1 MDQRW
6 MSLNHRLY
14 ESQLNGHGFLPSLNT
29 NMWIMN
35 PVDRVWS
42 DAVAGMDS
50 WWLDNTGAAW
60 CSRRYRGN
68 KTQTCRGR
76 NHQLY
81 CIWIAKFSY
90 TFSTINETI
99 KHNYVSIPQ
108 FDVNKIITTLFYLFN
123 SVIWIFVFFCSWDII
138 RLYLFDFFLAK
149 FTISED
155 IISRNWMSGL
165 PWCRQSSVI
174 GPKFQTERTNVVWS
188 FYQVL
193 VSLQIYVWMN

>member
-1 MDQRW
+1 MNMKQNVIWVFGINHVTRITLWWKKKSYNMFNVMVYGSRVRIMDQRW

-68 KTQTCRGR
+68 KTQTCWGR

-90 TFSTINETI
+90 IFSSAINETI
-99 KHNYVSIPQ
+99 KHI
-108 FDVNKIITTLFYLFN
+108 YL
-123 SVIWIFVFFCSWDII
+123 
-138 RLYLFDFFLAK
+138 YH
-149 FTISED
+149 
-155 IISRNWMSGL
+155 
-165 PWCRQSSVI
+165 
-174 GPKFQTERTNVVWS
+174 
-188 FYQVL
+188 
-193 VSLQIYVWMN
+193 SLM